1 LCTTK
6 VHNIYCKGKKKNDIK
21 NKNVTQ
27 YISEFITLSIGG
39 FSMWF
44 WQKLKTKRERKRD
57 DLQLVNESIATLLGS
72 IQSLTEQ
79 YANLAKK
86 FAEEQEKN
94 LAYLQE
100 NINLKSEVQALRKQV
115 DRLTQQIEN
124 LKTK

>member
-1 LCTTK
+1 MS
-6 VHNIYCKGKKKNDIK
+6 
-21 NKNVTQ
+21 Q
-27 YISEFITLSIGG
+27 YISEFITLFIGG

-86 FAEEQEKN
+86 YAEEQEKN

-100 NINLKSEVQALRKQV
+100 NINLKGEIHLLRKEV
-115 DRLTQQIEN
+115 ERLTLIVES
-124 LKTK
+124 KIK